1 MTLWTIAADA
11 SDNEGLMKHTYLS
24 RLALCG
30 AFAVAAACGSPV
42 PPEPAPKPVNIDTTW
57 MGLVP
62 VPREIKGD
70 PGKFHVEATTPVRYS
85 GDAGTAFAA
94 NFLVETTQRDRKL
107 GLAKPEEGTKNGA
120 INFILGKGDF
130 APEGYSLVVDGNGVT
145 ITAGTDAG
153 LFYGAVTLWQLFT
166 AQPAFGL
173 DIDLPAV
180 HINDSPRFAWRGLL
194 LDSARHYQSPEF
206 IRKFI
211 DWMALHKLNV
221 LHWHLTDDQA
231 WRIEIKK
238 YPRLTSVGAWR
249 VPAGDAALKDIDDKT
264 GKPRLY
270 GGFYTQQQA
279 RDIVA
284 YAAARHVTVM
294 PEIEMPGHASAA
306 VVAYPQLGVTE
317 NPPKAVP
324 EQWGVFTTLFNADDA
339 TFGFLEDVLGE
350 VMEVFPS
357 EYIHVG
363 GDEAVKDE
371 WQASPKIQAR
381 MKELK
386 IADEHALQGYFI
398 QRIGKFITSKG
409 RKFIGWDE
417 ILEDGLPADAG
428 VMSWRGLDGAVAAAT
443 AGHDTVLS
451 TSPDLY
457 FDHWQSNGDLSPGRS
472 NTLSLKSV
480 YGFNPEPAS
489 LTPEL
494 HKHILGLQANI
505 WTEFMRSD
513 VRVEYMAFPRT
524 AALAEIAWSPAGK
537 IDWANFQQRLTPQL
551 GRYDTLGITF
561 GREVEVAPGARRRV
575 SHDLAQCGDGYL
587 LSLEDDAPVD
597 SERAV
602 FMVNITNP
610 CWVWKAADLSKVQ
623 SIRAMVGQIPF
634 NFQIGKDAAK
644 IQLPKPKTAS
654 GELEIRLDKCDGP
667 LFESVSLE
675 SAVANNGLTRLP
687 AINIAPQQG
696 THDICFR
703 FTRARVDP
711 IWVISSV
718 ELVGN

>member
-1 MTLWTIAADA
+1 MNNPCLVRAALTCA
-11 SDNEGLMKHTYLS
+11 IVVIT
-24 RLALCG
+24 
-30 AFAVAAACGSPV
+30 ACGSPV
-42 PPEPAPKPVNIDTTW
+42 PPEPVAKPAKIDTTW
-57 MGLVP
+57 IGLVP
-62 VPREIKGD
+62 LPREITGD

-85 GDAGTAFAA
+85 GGAA
-94 NFLVETTQRDRKL
+94 AAAVARFLVETMQRDRTI
-107 GLAKPEEGTKNGA
+107 GLAQPSEGQKSGA
-120 INFILGKGDF
+120 INFVLGKGDF
-130 APEGYSLVVDGNGVT
+130 GPEGYSLIVSGDGVT
-145 ITAGTDAG
+145 ITAANDAG

-180 HINDSPRFAWRGLL
+180 HINDSPRFGWRGLM

-206 IRKFI
+206 IKKFI
-211 DWMALHKLNV
+211 DWMALHKLNR

-238 YPRLTSVGAWR
+238 YPKLTQVGAWR
-249 VPAGDAALKDIDDKT
+249 VPAGAAALEDIDEKT

-270 GGFYTQQQA
+270 GGFYTQAQA
-279 RDIVA
+279 KDIVA
-284 YAAARHVTVM
+284 YAAARHITVV

-306 VVAYPQLGVTE
+306 VVAYPQLGVTN

-324 EQWGVFTTLFNADDA
+324 EEYGVFTTLFNADDA

-350 VMEVFPS
+350 VMEIFPS
-357 EYIHVG
+357 DYIHVG

-371 WQASPKIQAR
+371 WQASAKIQAR

-386 IADEHALQGYFI
+386 VADEHALQGYFI
-398 QRIGKFITSKG
+398 QRIGKYINSKG
-409 RKFIGWDE
+409 RKLIGWDE
-417 ILEDGLPADAG
+417 ILEGGLAPGDS
-428 VMSWRGLDGAVAAAT
+428 VMSWRGVDGAVAAAK

-451 TSPDLY
+451 PAPDLY
-457 FDHWQSNGDLSPGRS
+457 LDHWQSAGDLSPGRS
-472 NTLSLKSV
+472 NTLSLQDV
-480 YGFNPEPAS
+480 YGFDPEPAS
-489 LTPEL
+489 IPPEL
-494 HKHILGLQANI
+494 RKHILGLQANL
-505 WTEFMRSD
+505 WTEFMRTEK
-513 VRVEYMAFPRT
+513 RVEYMAFPRT
-524 AALAEIAWSPAGK
+524 AALAEVAWSPAAK
-537 IDWANFQQRLTPQL
+537 IDWTDFERRMTPQL
-551 GRYDTLGITF
+551 GRYETLGITY
-561 GREVEVAPGARRRV
+561 GREVKVEPGPRRRV

-602 FMVNITNP
+602 FLVNITNP

-644 IQLPKPKTAS
+644 IPLPKPATPS
-654 GELEIRLDKCDGP
+654 GELEIRFDKCDGP
-667 LFESVSLE
+667 LAMSVSLE

-687 AINIAPQQG
+687 AINISPQKG

-703 FTRARVDP
+703 FTRAKVNP
-711 IWVISSV
+711 LWVLSSV
-718 ELVGN
+718 ELIGN